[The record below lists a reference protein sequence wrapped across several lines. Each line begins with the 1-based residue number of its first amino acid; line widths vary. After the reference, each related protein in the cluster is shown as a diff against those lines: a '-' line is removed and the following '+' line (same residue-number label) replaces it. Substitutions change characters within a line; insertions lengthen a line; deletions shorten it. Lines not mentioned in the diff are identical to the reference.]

1 MFSYLSKKIAIPN
14 GVKLKCVSW
23 NSEQGWIAC
32 GGENGLLKVLKLDSS
47 TSKGG
52 QQNSNLS
59 MNQTLEGH
67 NGAVMVVNWNENY
80 RKLTT
85 SDQYGLI
92 IVWMLHKG
100 MWFEEMINNRN
111 KSVVRDMKWTA
122 DGQKICIAYE
132 DGAVIVGSVDGKR
145 LWGKELTLQLALVE
159 WSPDGRLILF
169 CTVQG
174 ECHIYD
180 GNGNSLSEVHLFA
193 NKGMGQSPLIGIDW
207 HDGAE
212 GSGNHNH
219 PALAIGFENGNVQ
232 LMRSE
237 TDEQPVFLQTGMRA
251 SQIQWNRSGTV
262 LSVAGLQSGGDSR
275 DVSMVQFYSPFGQH
289 LRTLRVPGTSIN
301 ALSWEGSGLRIALA
315 VDSYIYFA
323 NIRPD
328 YKWGYFGN
336 TLVYAFNKPDKAEA
350 CVIFWDTVTNERYA
364 KYVKRLIAIRACG
377 EYCILATS
385 GEESGQFILILCNAI
400 GSPVD
405 SKYIEVEPLY
415 ITMTPYHVTA
425 ASESYVYVWQYRTL
439 VSKLTSV
446 DTSALNVNRKEGRER
461 VFHIDNRSTSGE
473 LSVDDNKLR
482 VPSAATNDPI
492 CAVAASNKLLLV
504 GQESGAVNRYS
515 LPHLA
520 LEGQYI
526 LRCRPQV
533 MALNCTSSM
542 FSVIDVNG
550 VLTFFDL
557 LPTPSVAPRG
567 TSVMGSHLSFERK
580 DTWDMRWSDD
590 DSELFAMMEKTRMY
604 IFRGTEPEE
613 PVLSSGYICEFHDL
627 QIKAVLL
634 DEVMKGPEKPNKE
647 QIINFETK
655 SLRDT
660 RNLLQDVS
668 IQDAYQFIKDN
679 SHPRLWRLLAEHSLE
694 KLDLLVADKAFVRCA
709 DYHGIQFVKR
719 LRMLDGEIKQRAE
732 VSAYFKRFDEAESLY
747 AEVDRVDLAVEM
759 RMHLGD
765 WFKVEKLIQSG
776 AGDDSTFTL
785 AWNNI
790 GNYFADRQKWV
801 KAVAYHAQAQNTEKL
816 VECFYALEDYQG
828 LEKLINMLP
837 EGSQL
842 LCNIGVKF
850 VSVGLCEP
858 AVTAYLRAGDVK
870 AAVDAC
876 ILLNQWD
883 QAVALAEKHNFQQ
896 IEGLLGKYAG
906 HLLEKEK
913 KIAAI
918 DLYRKANKHTE
929 VASLLAQLAKTSA
942 AAKACPLRVK
952 KLYVLAALEV
962 SKFRQI
968 ALVADMSVQTHGIT
982 ANKGTVVVQT
992 LDGLMTLDQ
1001 VASENSAIEG
1011 SWRGA
1016 EAYHFWLLAHRQLYD
1031 GQFEYARR
1039 TSLILLEYEDL
1050 LEPVDIYSFI
1060 AISSYYS
1067 KHYGRCSKA
1076 FMKLESIPELSREK
1090 LDSFSDLAT
1099 SIFVKAFPFRFVFHH
1114 MMLHL

>member
-1 MFSYLSKKIAIPN
+1 MFIYLSKKIAIPN

-32 GGENGLLKVLKLDSS
+32 GGDNGLLKVLKLDTS

-52 QQNSNLS
+52 QSSNLS

-67 NGAVMVVNWNENY
+67 NGSVMVVNWNENY

-111 KSVVRDMKWTA
+111 KSVVRDMKWTS
-122 DGQKICIAYE
+122 DGQKICIVYE

-145 LWGKELTLQLALVE
+145 LWGKELPLQLSLVE

-180 GNGNSLSEVHLFA
+180 GSGNPLSKVNLFA
-193 NKGMGQSPLIGIDW
+193 NEGLNSSPLVGIHW
-207 HDGAE
+207 YDGAE
-212 GSGNHNH
+212 GYGDHNP
-219 PALAIGFENGNVQ
+219 PALAIGFENGHVQ
-232 LMRSE
+232 LMRVE
-237 TDEQPVFLQTGMRA
+237 TDEQPIFLETGMRA

-262 LSVAGLQSGGDSR
+262 LSVAGLHSGGEAR
-275 DVSMVQFYSPFGQH
+275 DISMVQFYSPFGQH

-336 TLVYAFNKPDKAEA
+336 TLVYAFSKPDKLEA
-350 CVIFWDTVTNERYA
+350 CVIFWDIKTNKRYA

-377 EYCILATS
+377 EHCILATS
-385 GEESGQFILILCNAI
+385 GEESGQYILILCNAI
-400 GSPVD
+400 GSPID
-405 SKYIEVEPLY
+405 SKYIEVEPLF
-415 ITMTPYHVTA
+415 ITMTPYHVMA
-425 ASESYVYVWQYRTL
+425 ASESFVYVWQYRTL

-446 DTSALNVNRKEGRER
+446 DTSAMNVSRKDGRER
-461 VFHIDNRSTSGE
+461 VFHIDSSSTAGE
-473 LSVDDNKLR
+473 TTVDGGKSR
-482 VPSAATNDPI
+482 APTATTNDPI
-492 CAVAASNKLLLV
+492 CTVAASNKLLIV
-504 GQESGAVNRYS
+504 GRESGAVNRYS

-520 LEGQYI
+520 LEGQHI

-533 MALNCTSSM
+533 MALNCTSTK
-542 FSVIDVNG
+542 FSVIDING

-557 LPTPSVAPRG
+557 TAVPSDAVRSSS
-567 TSVMGSHLSFERK
+567 SVGSHLSFERK

-604 IFRGTEPEE
+604 IIRGTEPEE
-613 PVLSSGYICEFHDL
+613 PVLSSGHICEFHDL
-627 QIKAVLL
+627 QITAVLL
-634 DEVMKGPEKPNKE
+634 DDVMRGPEKPTKE
-647 QIINFETK
+647 QVINFETK

-660 RNLLQDVS
+660 RNLLHDVS
-668 IQDAYQFIKDN
+668 IQDAYQFIEDN

-694 KLDLLVADKAFVRCA
+694 KLDLVVADKAFVRCA

-719 LRMLDGEIKQRAE
+719 LQMLDDEIKQRAE
-732 VSAYFKRFDEAESLY
+732 VAAYFKNIDEAEALY
-747 AEVDRVDLAVEM
+747 AQVDRVDLAVEM

-765 WFKVEKLIQSG
+765 WFKIEKLIQAG
-776 AGDDSTFTL
+776 AGDDRTLIL

-801 KAVAYHAQAQNTEKL
+801 KAVAYYAQAKNTEKL
-816 VECFYALEDYQG
+816 VECFYALEDYPG

-837 EGSQL
+837 EGSHL
-842 LCNIGVKF
+842 LGTIGMKF

-858 AVTAYLRAGDVK
+858 AVVAYLRAGDVK

-876 ILLNQWD
+876 VLLNQWD
-883 QAVALAEKHNFQQ
+883 QAVELAEQHKFQQ

-906 HLLEKEK
+906 HLLEKGK
-913 KIAAI
+913 KSAAI
-918 DLYRKANKHTE
+918 DLFRKANKHTE
-929 VASLLAQLAKTSA
+929 VASLLTQLAKTSA
-942 AAKACPLRVK
+942 AGKVCPLRVK

-962 SKFRQI
+962 TKFRQK
-968 ALVADMSVQTHGIT
+968 ALTADISTATRGTSAHEQT
-982 ANKGTVVVQT
+982 AAAQT

-1001 VASENSAIEG
+1001 VASENAATEG

-1039 TSLILLEYEDL
+1039 TSLILQDFEDL
-1050 LEPVDIYSFI
+1050 LDPIDIYCFI
-1060 AISSYYS
+1060 AIACYYS
-1067 KHYGRCSKA
+1067 RHYGRCSKA
-1076 FMKLESIPELSREK
+1076 FMKLESFPEMSREK
-1090 LDSFSDLAT
+1090 LDSYSDLAT
-1099 SIFVKAFPFRFVFHH
+1099 SFFVKALQCF
-1114 MMLHL
+1114 